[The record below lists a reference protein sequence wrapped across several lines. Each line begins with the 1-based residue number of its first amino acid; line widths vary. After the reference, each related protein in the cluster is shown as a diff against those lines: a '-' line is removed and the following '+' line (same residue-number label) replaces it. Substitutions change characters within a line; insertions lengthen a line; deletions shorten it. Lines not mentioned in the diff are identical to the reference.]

1 MLNED
6 DFVPLFIETV
16 RTNREEKVE
25 KFLVEATSY
34 GGLSSVDAL
43 RKVSRSVF
51 FLVIAYSSHTFSLL
65 FTYFQYEATL
75 LNFVAENGYLNMI
88 QYMLEYHSLNHQR
101 RDNYGRH
108 ALDIACLNCQSDIVD
123 YLIFN
128 FQYSDEVTCNLFNH
142 GCFRAKTYII

>member
-16 RTNREEKVE
+16 RTNHEEKVE

-51 FLVIAYSSHTFSLL
+51 FL
-65 FTYFQYEATL
+65 
-75 LNFVAENGYLNMI
+75 
-88 QYMLEYHSLNHQR
+88 
-101 RDNYGRH
+101 
-108 ALDIACLNCQSDIVD
+108 
-123 YLIFN
+123 
-128 FQYSDEVTCNLFNH
+128 
-142 GCFRAKTYII
+142 